1 MKRFQSPCNLI
12 KYSESSW
19 HPPISF
25 CISCNLLIAQ
35 AARYKNN
42 VPQWHTVPWNT
53 IKLSLFELS
62 LKNNHFGLN
71 RIGFFR
77 FSGIKHKLYLK
88 YFTWGKEKKKVN
100 GKKNVDFHRGC
111 EKRKGNLSR
120 KAGLSQQPQCYVPC
134 AALRSCRRD
143 PTVCPPAC
151 RAAWVLLLLLPGTP
165 VQKGCLEIQHK
176 LSLASGW
183 VA

>member
-1 MKRFQSPCNLI
+1 MKRFQSLCNLI

-53 IKLSLFELS
+53 TKLSLFELS

-71 RIGFFR
+71 RIRFFR
-77 FSGIKHKLYLK
+77 FLGIKHKLYLK
-88 YFTWGKEKKKVN
+88 YFTWGKEKKKWME
-100 GKKNVDFHRGC
+100 KKMWTFTEDVRRGRETSVERQGWASSPSATC
-111 EKRKGNLSR
+111 PVQHSGAAEGPPLCAHLPVGLHGCCSLCSQEHLCRKG
-120 KAGLSQQPQCYVPC
+120 A
-134 AALRSCRRD
+134 
-143 PTVCPPAC
+143 
-151 RAAWVLLLLLPGTP
+151 
-165 VQKGCLEIQHK
+165 
-176 LSLASGW
+176 
-183 VA
+183 